1 MFKDIL
7 ELTKKMVSIDSVN
20 GSHGEKEIGV
30 FIENYFRN
38 ISYFKDHPDNIMIHL
53 KDKMY

>member
-30 FIENYFRN
+30 FIEN
-38 ISYFKDHPDNIMIHL
+38 
-53 KDKMY
+53 